1 MSSITL
7 SFSQFKNDRKK
18 KPVEDSNKK
27 SAILDP
33 HSGYYACFWFSKF
46 KKV

>member
-7 SFSQFKNDRKK
+7 SFSQLKNDRKT
-18 KPVEDSNKK
+18 VEDGSKK
-27 SAILDP
+27 LAMLDP